1 MDLPWLPLL
10 FAAWSLAASAKWSGA
25 TGRRRLREV
34 PEDKAVLLQDS
45 WSSRWAPLGLGGLGV
60 IGTGRG
66 LFDLVVDGP
75 SADVVPR
82 LGTGLLLLVAC
93 AVHLRVR
100 PGVLVVLDERD
111 LPPVEVE
118 VSRRRT
124 RRVRQF
130 GATALAAYVLM
141 TVLLLGSGDAVNPVV
156 GALAVVCGVVMLGAL
171 IGLAWLGVW
180 RFGDEE
186 TVVRRR

>member
-10 FAAWSLAASAKWSGA
+10 FAAWSLVVSAKWSGS
-25 TGRRRLREV
+25 TGHQRLREV
-34 PEDKAVLLQDS
+34 PEDRAALLQDS
-45 WSSRWAPLGLGGLGV
+45 WSSRWLPLGLGGLGV
-60 IGTGRG
+60 LWVGRG
-66 LFDLVVDGP
+66 LFDLVADGP
-75 SADVVPR
+75 STGVATR
-82 LGTGLLLLVAC
+82 LGCGALLLIAL

-100 PGVLVVLDERD
+100 PGVLAVLDERD

-141 TVLLLGSGDAVNPVV
+141 TVLLLGSGDAVKPVV

>member
-10 FAAWSLAASAKWSGA
+10 FAAWSLVASVRWSGS
-25 TGRRRLREV
+25 TGHRRLREV
-34 PEDKAVLLQDS
+34 SDDKAALLRDS
-45 WSSRWAPLGLGGLGV
+45 WSSRWLPLGLGGLGV
-60 IGTGRG
+60 LWVGRG
-66 LFDLVVDGP
+66 LFDLFADGP
-75 SADVVPR
+75 GTAVAMR
-82 LGTGLLLLVAC
+82 LGCGALLLVAL
-93 AVHLRVR
+93 AVHLRVQ
-100 PGVLVVLDERD
+100 PGVLAVLDARD

-118 VSRRRT
+118 ISRRRT
-124 RRVRQF
+124 RRARQF

-141 TVLLLGSGDAVNPVV
+141 TVLLLGSGDAVHPVV
-156 GALAVVCGVVMLGAL
+156 GALAVVCAVVMLGAL